1 MTTKTQIFTMIT
13 TITLLTGFSILPTV
27 YAHRGTSQKS
37 NFTINTICIYSANL
51 SGVELD
57 GSINH
62 GSTVASIFEGGID
75 EVSDNTMN
83 LKQNK
88 K

>member
-1 MTTKTQIFTMIT
+1 MIT

-27 YAHRGTSQKS
+27 YAHRGTQKL
-37 NFTINTICIYSANL
+37 NFTINTICSYSANL
-51 SGVELD
+51 SDVELD

-62 GSTVASIFEGGID
+62 GSTVASIFEGVID

-88 K
+88 KS